1 MKLLHLTNNW
11 HEEIAEAYGL
21 ELVTSNPDILIVRDP
36 LDSRFDDI
44 IDHLQENGNTEH
56 LTFEEYL
63 FLDKNPIC
71 KVLGIK
77 KPQEIIPTLDKIKFK
92 TLSYHVRWPE
102 NFTAMYPKT
111 QTEPNPYF
119 GIHTMN
125 AKLAKFLNT
134 KQKMFELKES
144 RFDSNELDTALRADF
159 QMQNSL
165 DYALVQK
172 LRELGEFGDYEK

>member
-1 MKLLHLTNNW
+1 MKLLHFTNNW
-11 HEEIAEAYGL
+11 HEEIAEAYSL
-21 ELVTSNPDILIVRDP
+21 ELVEDDADMLILRDP
-36 LDSRFDDI
+36 LDTRFEDI
-44 IDHLQENGNTEH
+44 IDHLEEYGNTEH

-71 KVLGIK
+71 KRLGIQK
-77 KPQEIIPTLDKIKFK
+77 NKEIIECLETFKFK

-102 NFTAMYPKT
+102 NFVAMHPKT

-119 GIHTMN
+119 GMLVLN
-125 AKLAKFLNT
+125 SNLAKFL
-134 KQKMFELKES
+134 KVKAKMFEMKEQ
-144 RFDSNELDTALRADF
+144 RFASNELDTALRADF

-165 DYALVQK
+165 DYALIQK